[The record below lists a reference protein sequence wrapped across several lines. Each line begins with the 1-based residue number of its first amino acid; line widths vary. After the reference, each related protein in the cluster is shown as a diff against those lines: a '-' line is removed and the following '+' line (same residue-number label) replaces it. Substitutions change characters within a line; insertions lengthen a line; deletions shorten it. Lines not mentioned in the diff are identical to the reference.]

1 MAYKEENAAKF
12 HDGFQRNRSRPCLT
26 IRDRAFKRTFKA
38 LLSGAGSRLENRD
51 TKYFQHSWVA
61 FESFEKL

>member
-26 IRDRAFKRTFKA
+26 IRDWAFKRTFKA

-51 TKYFQHSWVA
+51 TKYFQHS
-61 FESFEKL
+61 